1 MPSKT
6 TWTNKS
12 LLLWTT
18 EYFSKHGISSPRLNS
33 ETLLAMVLGVDRV
46 KLYMDWDS
54 PLNAHELALFKDL
67 IKRRIAHEPLQH
79 ITGCQDFWT
88 LHLHVNPSV
97 LIPRQDSETLI
108 ETALEFCEKEA
119 DIAILDLCTGSGN
132 LALALAYELKNAV
145 VTASDISEQAIQ
157 TAQKNAAENNLKE
170 RVTFICGSLFDA
182 LSGGDTFDIIVSN
195 PPYIPTHDIETLD
208 NEVKMFE
215 PLSALDGGSD
225 GLRFYKKIIAESVK
239 HLKHGGMLFLE
250 IGCTQ
255 AEQVEGILRNSGFYD
270 IETRK
275 DYAGNNRVTF
285 GKN

>member
-1 MPSKT
+1 MSLKN

-12 LLLWTT
+12 LLEWTT
-18 EYFSKHGISSPRLNS
+18 EYFSKHGVSSPRLNS
-33 ETLLAMVLGVDRV
+33 ETLLAMALEVDRV

-54 PLNAHELALFKDL
+54 PLDLHELALFKGL

-79 ITGCQDFWT
+79 ITGFQDFWT

-108 ETALEFCEKEA
+108 ETALEFCEKDA
-119 DIAILDLCTGSGN
+119 ATAILDLCTGSGN
-132 LALALAYELKNAV
+132 LALALAYELKNAAL
-145 VTASDISEQAIQ
+145 TASDISEDAIK
-157 TAQKNAAENNLKE
+157 TAKKNAIENSLE
-170 RVTFICGSLFDA
+170 DRVTFICGNLFDA
-182 LSGGDTFDIIVSN
+182 VLSDDTFDIIVSN
-195 PPYIPTHDIETLD
+195 PPYISTDEIKTLD

-225 GLRFYKKIIAESVK
+225 GLKFYRKIVAESK
-239 HLKHGGMLFLE
+239 KYLKDGGLLFFE

-255 AEQVEGILRNSGFYD
+255 SEEVEGLLRDAAFSD
-270 IETRK
+270 VETRK
-275 DYAGNNRVTF
+275 DYAGKNRVVF

>member
-33 ETLLAMVLGVDRV
+33 EILLAMVLGVDRV
-46 KLYMDWDS
+46 RLYMDWDS
-54 PLNAHELALFKDL
+54 PLNTRELALFKTL
-67 IKRRIAHEPLQH
+67 IKRRIAHEPLQY
-79 ITGCQDFWT
+79 ITGSQDFWT

-108 ETALEFCEKEA
+108 ETALEFCEKDA
-119 DIAILDLCTGSGN
+119 DIDILDLCTGSGN
-132 LALALAYELKNAV
+132 LALALAYELKNAT
-145 VTASDISEQAIQ
+145 VTASDISEQVIQ
-157 TAQKNAAENNLKE
+157 TAQKNAAENDLQD
-170 RVTFICGSLFDA
+170 RVTFKHGNLFDA
-182 LSGGDTFDIIVSN
+182 LSGSDKFDIIVSN

-208 NEVKMFE
+208 NEVKLFE

-225 GLRFYKKIIAESVK
+225 GLTFYRKIIANSGK
-239 HLKHGGMLFLE
+239 HLKQDAILFFE
-250 IGCTQ
+250 VGCTQ
-255 AEQVEGILRNSGFYD
+255 AEQVEEIFRDSAFYD

-275 DYAGNNRVTF
+275 DYAGNDRVVF
-285 GKN
+285 GKK